1 MLVPVSPSKI
11 ALAFALV
18 AAASSASAVASA
30 AGMDPTPER
39 LVLQPPGLVAG
50 DSCQGIAQ
58 NPGRVVDPG
67 TGYPK
72 GSQPNAFSCRP
83 DNIAWRN
90 MMSELGMAIA
100 PTAFHPA
107 RTTGFGGFALTIEA
121 AFTSINSSAMST
133 ATDGTK
139 RAYWKDGTQGSVD
152 PNNKQ
157 FSIVN
162 NSPDSIL
169 QVYSLKARKG
179 LPLGFEIVGAL
190 GYMANTSLW
199 VGGAD
204 IRWAVLE
211 GFRTGFLG
219 YMPDV
224 SVGTG
229 VRTLGGSSKFF
240 LTTVGIDAAISKPF
254 TIADSGKLTPYVGY
268 QRVIIFADST
278 IIDTTPNVDPIQR
291 CGYLG
296 ADPKTGAPLCRN
308 KLSNT
313 ADDNSD
319 FNNNVTFNKA
329 RIHRNRIMAGL
340 NYRYEIMYVAGQFMT
355 DITDPSS
362 ENENLFGGRQ
372 WTTVFEAGVFF

>member
-1 MLVPVSPSKI
+1 LRKGSKI
-11 ALAFALV
+11 AISLVAFAMT
-18 AAASSASAVASA
+18 ASGSAFAG
-30 AGMDPTPER
+30 GMDITPER
-39 LVLQPPGLVAG
+39 LILQPGGMAAG
-50 DSCQGIAQ
+50 DNCQGLAA
-58 NPGRVVDPG
+58 NPESIVGPNANAA
-67 TGYPK
+67 YK
-72 GSQPNAFSCRP
+72 GHQPNEFSCRP

-107 RTTGFGGFALTIEA
+107 RTTGFGGFALTLEA
-121 AFTSINSSAMST
+121 SFTKINADAFST
-133 ATDGTK
+133 AVDGT
-139 RAYWKDGTQGSVD
+139 RRQYWHDGTRGSID

-169 QVYSLKARKG
+169 QIYSLKARKG
-179 LPLGFEIVGAL
+179 LPLGFEIVGSL

-204 IRWAVLE
+204 IRWAILE

-219 YMPDV
+219 FLPDV
-224 SVGTG
+224 SAGAG
-229 VRTLGGSSKFF
+229 VRTLGGSDKFF
-240 LTTVGIDAAISKPF
+240 LTTIGIDAQVSKQIA
-254 TIADSGKLTPYVGY
+254 IADSGKLTPYLGV

-278 IIDTTPNVDPIQR
+278 IVDLTPNIDPLQQ

-296 ADPKTGAPLCRN
+296 ADPRTGSPMCRN
-308 KLSNT
+308 KLSNG
-313 ADDNSD
+313 ADNNGD
-319 FNNNVTFNKA
+319 FNNNTVFNKA
-329 RIHRNRIMAGL
+329 RIHRWRGILGV

-355 DITDPSS
+355 DLTDPSS
-362 ENENLFGGRQ
+362 ENDNLFGGKQ